1 MNCAGMN
8 TEYSLC
14 SLEVKRA
21 EAIDSAQQ
29 WACVFILFMH
39 FSGYHCG
46 WLTRWRWVCVCVCAY
61 FNYLRHRERV
71 LYTKMF
77 GSSGSKT
84 NSHSVKRRTMSSFCC
99 SRMYIYSIC
108 FSLSPIVFLSLSRA
122 FPRFVLA
129 QKFSIKHFSTATDSI
144 CCIQRPD
151 RFAYYS
157 IFSSFA
163 TFA

>member
-8 TEYSLC
+8 AEYSFD
-14 SLEVKRA
+14 SLEVKSA

-39 FSGYHCG
+39 FSRFHCG
-46 WLTRWRWVCVCVCAY
+46 WLTRWRWVCVCAY

-77 GSSGSKT
+77 GSSSSKT
-84 NSHSVKRRTMSSFCC
+84 NSHSVKRRTMSSLCC
-99 SRMYIYSIC
+99 LRMYIYSIY

-122 FPRFVLA
+122 FPRVVLA
-129 QKFSIKHFSTATDSI
+129 QKFSIKHFSAATDSI

-151 RFAYYS
+151 RSSYYS